1 VELFESRAGGDPTLG
16 ELVTTVATRLR
27 AAWREGLAP
36 WGLSP
41 HQGRALLVV
50 AIRPGLRPTD
60 LATRLDI
67 APRSATEVV
76 DGLVDAGL
84 LVRTP
89 SPHDRRALTL
99 DLTLEGR
106 ERVRALKA
114 SRAEAADTFF
124 DVLSAQDR
132 KQLSRHL
139 SALVAASEDLAPA
152 HHLRRH

>member
-1 VELFESRAGGDPTLG
+1 MELFESRPSSDPPLG

-50 AIRPGLRPTD
+50 ALRPGLRPTD
-60 LATRLDI
+60 LAVRLDI

-89 SPHDRRALTL
+89 SPEDRRAVTL
-99 DLTLEGR
+99 DLTAEGR
-106 ERVRALKA
+106 DRVEAIRT

-124 DVLSAQDR
+124 DVLSAEDR
-132 KQLSRHL
+132 AQLARHL
-139 SALVAASEDLAPA
+139 AALVAASEDLAPA
-152 HHLRRH
+152 HHMRRH